1 MTVDRRVLADLVTFA
16 RIEQESHDLEPWAEL
31 IAELRQSGVLSRE
44 QALWVLWLY
53 NAYDNFGSAWAAYE
67 AFPSPQ
73 AWAAADPHHQRWV
86 ASLQIERERRNLLGG
101 RMVKRWQSYVDL
113 LAGDSQWGWLSGV
126 VLPVNHQ
133 SHRVEN
139 WDAMLA
145 HTRQVW
151 GVGRQASFEWT
162 EFLAKVDPFFGLGM
176 DAGDACL
183 WESSGPRKCLERIY
197 GVQNPSRAQLEWMA
211 SECRDYLASKGVP
224 LAWVDFE
231 TVICDFNVM
240 RDGRYYPGR
249 HLAALAE
256 EVAGVPVLEAAYAAI
271 IPEPWRSGIRPGI
284 DKTLAAVYA
293 RTGRIVTP

>member
-1 MTVDRRVLADLVTFA
+1 MTVDRRVLADLVEFA

-31 IAELRQSGVLSRE
+31 INALDLPRE
-44 QALWVLWLY
+44 RKLWVLWLY
-53 NAYDNFGSAWAAYE
+53 NAYDNFGSAWTAY
-67 AFPSPQ
+67 AMFPTPQ
-73 AWAAADPHHQRWV
+73 AWAAAPAHAQRLV
-86 ASLQIERERRNLLGG
+86 ADLAIERERRNLFGG
-101 RMVKRWQSYVDL
+101 RMLKRYQSYCDL
-113 LAGDSQWGWLSGV
+113 LAGDSQVGWLSRAFQPPTGDW
-126 VLPVNHQ
+126 
-133 SHRVEN
+133 EKN
-139 WDAMLA
+139 WDQMLA

-162 EFLAKVDPFFGLGM
+162 EFLAKCDPWFGAVM

-197 GVQNPSRAQLEWMA
+197 NLTEPNRAHLEMHAKACRIHLKNEGV
-211 SECRDYLASKGVP
+211 D

-256 EVAGVPVLEAAYAAI
+256 EVAGIEVLEHAYRQI
-271 IPEPWRSGIRPGI
+271 IPEPWRSGIQPGI
-284 DKTLAAVYA
+284 DKELAKVYA